1 MTAMKRRWAFGVILL
16 GACGLGACGP
26 GELEHAAAPASMEA
40 SAYVAAPTCGPAK
53 IRSLRAVLPDDVLQG
68 VMEVDVGALQRSPLF
83 RDHRSLFESEAR
95 EVLDGMK
102 ACGVPLLGVD
112 RLVAG
117 FTTGD
122 DVVLGVR
129 ATGLAQAK
137 TLDCLARELEKSTGS
152 PVWSRTTTGC
162 STTLE
167 IDGGTAKGFAVGR
180 DMLVVASASLAGAV
194 ERRIGGK
201 DVSALDGK
209 LRWARREVDM
219 GHTAWVAGNLPP
231 AVVAGM
237 GSMNGLERVGISIDA
252 TKGLGLKVSM
262 GFVSPRDATAA
273 KTELSTI
280 VTQARAMLPMVGL
293 PESVADTITLEAR
306 GRAVRVG
313 VFLRPRDVEALGKTL
328 EGAVGG
334 PSNSPS
340 SPPAPR
346 RGM

>member
-1 MTAMKRRWAFGVILL
+1 MTTTTNKRRWAL
-16 GACGLGACGP
+16 GLMLLGACGP
-26 GELEHAAAPASMEA
+26 GELSRAAVPVSMEA
-40 SAYVAAPTCGPAK
+40 STYAVAPTCGPAK
-53 IRSLRAVLPDDVLQG
+53 VRSLRAVLPDDGLQG

-83 RDHRSLFESEAR
+83 RDHRSLFEAEAR
-95 EVLDGMK
+95 EVLDGMN
-102 ACGVPLLGVD
+102 ACGVPLSKVD

-117 FTTGD
+117 FTMGD

-137 TLDCLARELEKSTGS
+137 TLDCLAREIGKSTGT
-152 PVWSRTTTGC
+152 PAWSRTTTGC

-167 IDGGTAKGFAVGR
+167 IDGGKAKGFAVGR

-194 ERRIGGK
+194 ERRIEGK

-231 AVVAGM
+231 AVAAGM
-237 GSMNGLERVGISIDA
+237 GSMSGLDHVGLSVDA
-252 TKGLGLKVSM
+252 TKGLGLQVSM

-273 KTELSTI
+273 KTELSGLVI
-280 VTQARAMLPMVGL
+280 QARAMLPMVGL

-306 GRAVRVG
+306 GRAVRLG
-313 VFLRPRDVEALGKTL
+313 VFLRPRDVEALSKTL
-328 EGAVGG
+328 EGAMGG
-334 PSNSPS
+334 SSSSPS
-340 SPPAPR
+340 SPAPR